1 MKKSIYRFL
10 VNRVPAIRRKYQEER
25 KNAATPGSRLLLIG
39 KLFLWNLEYYFL
51 GGKEPEGDTGFPE
64 KTKLLFHE
72 SQNFKGID
80 QENLVEQLAAYD
92 VVSFDVFDTLLLRPF
107 SSPADLF
114 YLAGTELHYPDFPT
128 LRMLAEEQARKRKKE
143 NSGTGEVILKEI
155 WECLEPLTGISP
167 ETGMSVEIAMEER
180 YCLGNPYFLPV
191 LKFLKEKNKGILA
204 VSDMY
209 LDSSFIRN
217 LLEKFYG
224 PVFYKVLVSAETGCS
239 KAEGDLYKKVHAA
252 SIEFLAEKEGSLRKP
267 CLIAHIG
274 DNPHSDI
281 LMAEK
286 NKIDPFLYPNPQEI
300 GNAWRAFDM
309 SRITGGIYRGL
320 VNLRFHTGARKY
332 SVFYELGYIY
342 GGLAALGFC
351 QFIHRK
357 TAEWEIGPICF
368 LARDGDILKQVYD
381 LLYPGS
387 RTCYLLWSRNVSA
400 RLAAERFPFDFFQ
413 RFLFQKIHQGYSI
426 EKIFASMKLAE
437 LTDEV
442 CRALKCGKDSIL
454 TEKKAIG
461 CRNFLLKQ
469 WKRVVAA
476 YKEEQKLAGRY
487 LWELLSPFNEQ
498 KGQLKKITFVDI
510 GWAGSGPLGLEYVLH
525 KTLGLSW
532 QVYTLL
538 AGSSGASSP
547 DRDSSQGFFFENRM
561 DSYFFSQK
569 HNRDLWKFHDLHKK
583 HNLYTELLFT
593 SPSPGFLGFG
603 ENPDRSLKFLFAP
616 EESHQEEIRKI
627 HSGIL
632 DFVKDYQKYF
642 GNYLKKDQG
651 EISGRDAYGPL
662 ALLLKDTGFQ
672 KKLEKAFFWDVHENV
687 E

>member
-1 MKKSIYRFL
+1 MKKNIYRFL

-25 KNAATPGSRLLLIG
+25 KNTVTPGARLLLIG

-51 GGKEPEGDTGFPE
+51 GGKEPEGDIGFPE
-64 KTKLLFHE
+64 KTKLLFQE
-72 SQNFKGID
+72 SENFKGIT
-80 QENLVEQLAAYD
+80 QENLLEQLEGYD

-107 SSPADLF
+107 STPADLF
-114 YLAGTELHYPDFPT
+114 YLTGIELHYPDFPA
-128 LRMLAEEQARKRKKE
+128 LRILAEEQARKRKKE
-143 NSGTGEVILKEI
+143 NSGTGEVTLKEI

-167 ETGMSVEIAMEER
+167 KTGMSVETAMEER

-209 LDSSFIRN
+209 LDSSFIKN

-224 PVFYKVLVSAETGCS
+224 PVFYKVFVSGEEGCS

-252 SIEFLAEKEGSLRKP
+252 SIEFLTEKEEFPRKP

-286 NKIDPFLYPNPQEI
+286 NKIDSFLYPNPQET
-300 GNAWRAFDM
+300 GNAWRVFDI

-351 QFIHRK
+351 QFIRRK

-426 EKIFASMKLAE
+426 EKVFASMKLQA
-437 LTDEV
+437 LTDEACGV
-442 CRALKCGKDSIL
+442 LKCGKDSVL
-454 TEKKAIG
+454 TEKRAVG
-461 CRNFLLKQ
+461 CRDFLLKH
-469 WKRVVAA
+469 WKRVVAV
-476 YKEEQKLAGRY
+476 YKEEQGLAGRY
-487 LWELLSPFNEQ
+487 LWELLSPFYEQ
-498 KGQLKKITFVDI
+498 K
-510 GWAGSGPLGLEYVLH
+510 
-525 KTLGLSW
+525 
-532 QVYTLL
+532 
-538 AGSSGASSP
+538 
-547 DRDSSQGFFFENRM
+547 
-561 DSYFFSQK
+561 
-569 HNRDLWKFHDLHKK
+569 
-583 HNLYTELLFT
+583 
-593 SPSPGFLGFG
+593 
-603 ENPDRSLKFLFAP
+603 
-616 EESHQEEIRKI
+616 
-627 HSGIL
+627 
-632 DFVKDYQKYF
+632 
-642 GNYLKKDQG
+642 
-651 EISGRDAYGPL
+651 
-662 ALLLKDTGFQ
+662 
-672 KKLEKAFFWDVHENV
+672 
-687 E
+687 

>member
-1 MKKSIYRFL
+1 MKKNIYRFL

-25 KNAATPGSRLLLIG
+25 KNTVTPGARLLLIG

-51 GGKEPEGDTGFPE
+51 GGKEPEGDIGFPE
-64 KTKLLFHE
+64 KTKLLFQE
-72 SQNFKGID
+72 SENFKGIT
-80 QENLVEQLAAYD
+80 QENLLEQLEGYD

-107 SSPADLF
+107 STPADLF
-114 YLAGTELHYPDFPT
+114 YLTGIELHYPDFPA
-128 LRMLAEEQARKRKKE
+128 LRILAEEQARKRKKE
-143 NSGTGEVILKEI
+143 NSGTGEVTLKEI

-167 ETGMSVEIAMEER
+167 KTGMSVETAMEER

-209 LDSSFIRN
+209 LDSSFIKN

-224 PVFYKVLVSAETGCS
+224 PVFYKVFVSGEEGCS

-252 SIEFLAEKEGSLRKP
+252 SIEFLTEKEEFPRKP

-286 NKIDPFLYPNPQEI
+286 NKIDSFLYPNPQET
-300 GNAWRAFDM
+300 GNAWRAFDI

-351 QFIHRK
+351 QFIRRK

-426 EKIFASMKLAE
+426 EKVFASMKLQA
-437 LTDEV
+437 LTDEACGV
-442 CRALKCGKDSIL
+442 LKCGKDSVL
-454 TEKKAIG
+454 TEKRAIG
-461 CRNFLLKQ
+461 CRDFLLKH
-469 WKRVVAA
+469 WKRVVAV
-476 YKEEQKLAGRY
+476 YKEEQGLAGRY
-487 LWELLSPFNEQ
+487 LWELLSPFYEQ
-498 KGQLKKITFVDI
+498 KEQQKKIALVDI

-525 KTLGLSW
+525 NTLGLSW
-532 QVYTLL
+532 QTYTLL

-569 HNRDLWKFHDLHKK
+569 HNRDLWRFHDLHKK
-583 HNLYTELLFT
+583 HNLYTEFVIYLSF
-593 SPSPGFLGFG
+593 SQFYGFQGKS
-603 ENPDRSLKFLFAP
+603 RRILKISFC
-616 EESHQEEIRKI
+616 
-627 HSGIL
+627 
-632 DFVKDYQKYF
+632 
-642 GNYLKKDQG
+642 
-651 EISGRDAYGPL
+651 SGRKPPRR
-662 ALLLKDTGFQ
+662 
-672 KKLEKAFFWDVHENV
+672 NP
-687 E
+687 